1 MGLPPPH
8 FSPLPFHDALASYLQ
23 KEEPETWAWFASAQA
38 QSDYAES
45 LRLDLLKKTYRLEAQ
60 AYPELFVALSEATT
74 KLGLEV
80 PATLYQ
86 SQSNRES
93 NAALCYLPGEAH
105 VVFEGSLLQSL
116 NPQELRALLGHELAH
131 YRLWSEQ
138 GQRYLIADR
147 IIQAMAG
154 DSRAE
159 PSQVE
164 TARLMRLYT
173 EIYADR
179 GSFLVTGEA
188 APAIACLLKTSTGLS
203 QVDVDSYLRQAD
215 EIFSKSKVR
224 TEGLSHPE
232 SFIRARALSLWAAGT
247 ADVESEITR
256 MIEGPL
262 ALDRLDL
269 LGQARL
275 TDRTRR
281 WLQLHLRA
289 PWFQTEPVRAH
300 ARLFF
305 EDFVFP
311 SQTHEDD
318 SLLVEL
324 REAEN
329 DVRDYFCY
337 TLLDFAVA
345 DPELEEEPLKAAF
358 ALAHL
363 LDWDDRLEALTI
375 KELKYKKR
383 DAQRLHTEALPP
395 ASSEGK
401 P

>member
-1 MGLPPPH
+1 M
-8 FSPLPFHDALASYLQ
+8 
-23 KEEPETWAWFASAQA
+23 
-38 QSDYAES
+38 
-45 LRLDLLKKTYRLEAQ
+45 EAQ

-159 PSQVE
+159 PSHVE

-247 ADVESEITR
+247 NDVESEITR

-289 PWFQTEPVRAH
+289 PWFQTEPIRAQ

-305 EDFVFP
+305 EDFVFL

-324 REAEN
+324 REVEN

-358 ALAHL
+358 ALAHR
-363 LDWDDRLEALTI
+363 LDWDDRLEALTV

-383 DAQRLHTEALPP
+383 DAQRLHSEALPP
-395 ASSEGK
+395 ASAEGK